1 MADALTSIATAG
13 GWQTNTVKPA
23 WDLLFRT
30 ALNPLPT
37 MRQFVDVRPARPTH
51 QGDSVTL
58 QLTQNHSE
66 ATITAAKTPLG
77 EESDV
82 SATQHPATTSV
93 TFTPTEYGF
102 AEVSTLKLGNRSMV
116 PLQPEKARVVADHCG
131 KVVDE
136 LLQDQA
142 ILGTQVYRAGARA
155 STATVGTAG
164 TDTLTS
170 DMIRLAVTKLRSNGA
185 QPQDGIY
192 FAGVI
197 HPNVSYDLRKESG
210 AGGWRVPQEYNV
222 GEKLYKG
229 EIGEWE
235 GVRFI
240 ENARTRKAN
249 DGASSATVYRSFIL
263 GREALGEAVVVEPG
277 IRFGAVVDRLSRFMP
292 IGWYGDF
299 AFKVFRNEALVRLES
314 VTAAV

>member
-1 MADALTSIATAG
+1 MPDVLTSIATAG

-93 TFTPTEYGF
+93 TFTPNEYGF
-102 AEVSTLKLGNRSMV
+102 AEVRTLKLSNRSMV
-116 PLQPEKARVVADHCG
+116 PVEPEIARVVADHCG
-131 KVVDE
+131 KTIDE

-142 ILGTQVYRAGARA
+142 ILGTQVYRGGGAG
-155 STATVGTAG
+155 STGALTTGN
-164 TDTLTS
+164 TLTS
-170 DMIRLAVTKLRSNGA
+170 DMIRLSVTKLRAAGVGTK
-185 QPQDGIY
+185 DGVY
-192 FAGVI
+192 YAGVI

-210 AGGWRVPQEYNV
+210 AGGWRLPQEYNV
-222 GEKLYKG
+222 GDKLYKG

-249 DGASSATVYRSFIL
+249 DGATAATVYRSFIL
-263 GREALGEAVVVEPG
+263 GNEALGEAVVTEPEL
-277 IRFGAVVDRLSRFMP
+277 RFGPVVDRLGRFMP
-292 IGWYGDF
+292 VGWYGDL
-299 AFKVFRNEALVRLES
+299 AFKIFRDQAIVRLET
-314 VTAAV
+314 VTAAS